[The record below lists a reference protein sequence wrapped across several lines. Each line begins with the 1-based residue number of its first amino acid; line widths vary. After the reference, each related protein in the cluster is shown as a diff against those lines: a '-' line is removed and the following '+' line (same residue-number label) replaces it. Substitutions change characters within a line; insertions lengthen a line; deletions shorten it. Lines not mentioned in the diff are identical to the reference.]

1 MYISIVIFF
10 VWEGNGKKKHPK
22 SLFVGKLNPHLLTKY
37 VASTYE
43 HYTKSVAMLI
53 LKNNSTISVGYI
65 VLT

>member
-1 MYISIVIFF
+1 M
-10 VWEGNGKKKHPK
+10 EKKKHPK